1 MRKTK
6 GGCTHIRGAAV
17 RGFLRRLVFGVRG
30 WRMMNDIE
38 KRLLKMLTASAEQ
51 LAAID
56 RILEGRP
63 EAPRRVLRAPVLV
76 NMGTAAAFLGVSR
89 ATLWRM
95 IKAGRLERIEV
106 FQNSFRVR
114 REDLEAL
121 AGYDEDGRVASR
133 SRFHGAVP
141 VVEGL

>member
-1 MRKTK
+1 
-6 GGCTHIRGAAV
+6 
-17 RGFLRRLVFGVRG
+17 
-30 WRMMNDIE
+30 MMTDVE
-38 KRLLKMLTASAEQ
+38 KRLLKILTADSDQ

-56 RILEGRP
+56 GILDGKP
-63 EAPRRVLRAPVLV
+63 EPLRRELRGPVLV

-95 IKAGRLERIEV
+95 IKAGRLERVEV

-121 AGYDEDGRVASR
+121 AGYDETGRVASR
-133 SRFHGAVP
+133 SRFRGAVP
-141 VVEGL
+141 VVDGL